1 MRLCAGKGHKR
12 DTWGDIVSPAA
23 AGGEGDVGGWGGK
36 RPPER
41 LFVDFSRRGPRGS
54 WRPRGTAAHSPCSAR
69 RNAAQEDRKE
79 AGPFFTDALSVRL
92 TAGLKLSNK
101 TGRGGGAGAP
111 CESMTTVRKGTDY
124 KGMKYAAQTQTRYVQ
139 LVPCCIIIQTVWTM

>member
-1 MRLCAGKGHKR
+1 VQEKDTNEIHGAILFPQQQQQEEKGM
-12 DTWGDIVSPAA
+12 W
-23 AGGEGDVGGWGGK
+23 VGGGGK

-41 LFVDFSRRGPRGS
+41 LFVGFSRRGPRGS

-101 TGRGGGAGAP
+101 TGRGGGQGHPVKA
-111 CESMTTVRKGTDY
+111 
-124 KGMKYAAQTQTRYVQ
+124 
-139 LVPCCIIIQTVWTM
+139 